1 MLGKLPGLLL
11 GLRLDGECRPFM
23 EMQIP
28 LYLLLPKILPE
39 TTLYRHRLHPTRSG
53 GASGGEGP
61 RTIYPSRG
69 LYEDRWVG
77 RRDWEGVR
85 HQWSKREKL
94 LTFLWT
100 HPKGHKSR
108 FDWRLCTIYKRRLE
122 TSRKP
127 SINVCVPWLSGRRR
141 FSQRGREQKVVGVP
155 EGLRGRDRLGTR
167 RGPLE
172 CPSTENR
179 GHLPVGRG
187 TEVPWQQLNPPPGS
201 NGDE

>member
-1 MLGKLPGLLL
+1 MLIHPNIKGSSPSLRYTGRPQDVPVPTPDTGGLGDYFLDTKETSMLGKLPGLLL

-127 SINVCVPWLSGRRR
+127 SINVCVP
-141 FSQRGREQKVVGVP
+141 
-155 EGLRGRDRLGTR
+155 
-167 RGPLE
+167 
-172 CPSTENR
+172 
-179 GHLPVGRG
+179 
-187 TEVPWQQLNPPPGS
+187 
-201 NGDE
+201 